1 MLSFLLVT
9 TCLSAFGSLTVMTI
23 VLSSNP
29 QPRRSTST
37 VLKDR
42 LPGSSR

>member
-1 MLSFLLVT
+1 MLIFLLVT
-9 TCLSAFGSLTVMTI
+9 TCLSVFGSLTVMTI

-29 QPRRSTST
+29 QPRPSKSTAPNGS
-37 VLKDR
+37 